1 MIKKLLALLCLAVL
15 LAGCSPRKE
24 VYQEVYLDAFDT
36 VTTLRGYETSEERF
50 QQRSKQVHQALL
62 EYHRLFDI
70 YHDCP
75 AGLKQVNDNAGLTP
89 VKVDERVMEL
99 LLDCRTDYEQTFGKV
114 NVAMGSVL
122 LLWHEARE
130 QGLAA
135 PASARLPDLAQLQE
149 AAQHISFDTVLLD
162 EENGTVFLSDPQQRL
177 DVGAIAKGWVA
188 QRISEL
194 LPEGY
199 MLNLGGNVCA
209 LGGKPDGNPWRV
221 GIQSPMAP
229 SENLC
234 VVNLVNRCAVTS
246 GDYQRCYSVDGK
258 SYHHIIDPQTLMPSE
273 YWRSVSVL
281 CGDSGLADCLSTAL
295 FLLPLEEGAALA
307 ESCNAEAMWVDA
319 AGNVHQ
325 TDGFAKAVEG

>member
-1 MIKKLLALLCLAVL
+1 MIKKLLVLLCLAAL
-15 LAGCSPRKE
+15 LSGCSPRKE

-36 VTTLRGYETSEERF
+36 VTTLRGYETGEERF
-50 QQRSKQVHQALL
+50 QQQSEQVHQALL
-62 EYHRLFDI
+62 EYHRLVDI

-75 AGLKQVNDNAGLTP
+75 GGLKQVNDNAGLTP
-89 VKVDERVMEL
+89 VKVDAHVMEL
-99 LLDCRTDYEQTFGKV
+99 LLDCRADYERTGGKV

-122 LLWHEARE
+122 HLWHEARE
-130 QGLAA
+130 QGLAD
-135 PASARLPDLAQLQE
+135 PASAKLPDLAQLQE
-149 AAQHISFDTVLLD
+149 ASKHCSFDTVLLD

-188 QRISEL
+188 QRVSKL

-209 LGGKPDGNPWRV
+209 LGSKPDGSPWRI
-221 GIQSPMAP
+221 GIQSPMNP

-246 GDYQRCYSVDGK
+246 GDYQRYYSVDGK

-273 YWRSVSVL
+273 YWRSVTIL

-295 FLLPLEEGAALA
+295 FLLPLKEGKALA

-319 AGNVHQ
+319 AGNIHQ
-325 TDGFAKAVEG
+325 TDGFAEAVQG

>member
-1 MIKKLLALLCLAVL
+1 MIKKLLALLCLAAL
-15 LAGCSPRKE
+15 LSGCSSRKT
-24 VYQEVYLDAFDT
+24 VYQEVYLDVFDT
-36 VTTLRGYETSEERF
+36 VTTLRGYETNEERF
-50 QQRSKQVHQALL
+50 RQRSKQVHQALL

-75 AGLKQVNDNAGLTP
+75 GGLKQVNDNAGLTP

-99 LLDCRTDYEQTFGKV
+99 LLDCRADYEQTYGKV
-114 NVAMGSVL
+114 NAAMGSVL
-122 LLWHEARE
+122 RLWHKARE
-130 QGLAA
+130 QGLAD
-135 PASARLPDLAQLQE
+135 PASARLPDIAQLQE
-149 AAQHISFDTVLLD
+149 AAKHCSFDSVLLD
-162 EENGTVFLSDPQQRL
+162 EENSTVFLSDPQQRL

-188 QRISEL
+188 QRVSEL

-209 LGGKPDGNPWRV
+209 LGSKPDGSPWRI
-221 GIQSPMAP
+221 GIQSPMNL

-234 VVNLVNRCAVTS
+234 VVNLADCCAVTS

-273 YWRSVSVL
+273 YWRSVTIL
-281 CGDSGLADCLSTAL
+281 CSDSGLADCLSTAL
-295 FLLPLEEGAALA
+295 FLLPLEEGKALA

-319 AGNVHQ
+319 AGNIRQ
-325 TDGFAKAVEG
+325 TDGFAKAVQG